1 MDLKH
6 YSELESRLNYI
17 HKVRPLLNKSALYS
31 DESEYYQIPCGAGA
45 GESGSIRYRTE

>member
-31 DESEYYQIPCGAGA
+31 DESEYYQFPCG
-45 GESGSIRYRTE
+45 RRRR